1 MNFSPSEILTN
12 VTQVLISQN
21 KVMQNRTLIN
31 RLFNGESP
39 LSEEECRRQNARS
52 NVNFLEAT
60 RIASNATS
68 QINNSFFKGDKY
80 FTVKID
86 KGPVRMRSQ
95 WSAEI
100 TKAINKQ
107 LKRSRSYKA
116 ARESAHAQ
124 VVLHGPG
131 PLVWRTRRTVVP
143 STAGVEDILLPSG
156 TLASM
161 ENLDYLPIYREMT
174 WNQVFDAVGG
184 KNVDPGW
191 NKPYIK
197 ALQQTLYKTG
207 LSPIFQ
213 GNRWLFPEKMA
224 EDVKEGAAQSASSSM
239 PKMMVYDFFF
249 RNESNNKWNRRMVL
263 DYANLTS
270 STIFSESDS
279 VVRNKGFLYEKDDY
293 VDDWSEIIH
302 WYLGNCSNVAPYRYY
317 SIRSIGYLLYGICH
331 IQNKL
336 RNKLYDH
343 MFQSL
348 LTWFHNISD
357 EHREKLGMI
366 DLQNFGVLP
375 EGISMVNAQERHI
388 VDWNLILMGLNQ
400 GRQLMAESSSSFLP
414 DMQSQFSGKEMTA
427 TETLVR
433 QNTSATLT
441 SAVLNQLAEQSVYEA
456 REICRR
462 FCIKGNTDPMA
473 KNFREDMRKALV
485 PEEVL
490 DVEAWEILP
499 EMVVGGGNKAMEL
512 TATQALMQE
521 ILPVAAP
528 EGQKV
533 ILRRRYAAI
542 TDNPDE
548 AMMIFPENPQV
559 PDEVQYAQIAFS
571 VLMDGVPFV
580 VKESINHLAYTGAL
594 LTISQNAFQ
603 QAAALIQQPS
613 GIPLAAA
620 KVAGLFN
627 VGMHLQQEIQIVAQD
642 KTRKEAVKALATM
655 LQQFMAGLQDLSKQL
670 MAMEEQ
676 QGQQQGMDP
685 EVMQKI
691 QEAQA
696 MAQNK
701 MQIESQK
708 AQLKM
713 QHQDIKFAEENNR
726 RNAQTAADIRRK
738 QALTMA
744 DVAAMHTKAENQ
756 PEPASSE

>member
-1 MNFSPSEILTN
+1 M
-12 VTQVLISQN
+12 
-21 KVMQNRTLIN
+21 
-31 RLFNGESP
+31 
-39 LSEEECRRQNARS
+39 SEEECRRQNARS

-68 QINNSFFKGDKY
+68 QINNSFFKGDRY
-80 FTVKID
+80 FTIKLD

-95 WSAEI
+95 WSDQI
-100 TKAINKQ
+100 TKSINKQ
-107 LKRSRSYKA
+107 LKRSRNYKA
-116 ARESAHAQ
+116 ARESSHAQ

-131 PLVWRTRRTVVP
+131 PIVWRTRKSVIP

-161 ENLDYLPIYREMT
+161 ENLDYLSIYREMT

-184 KNVDPGW
+184 QNVDPGW

-224 EDVKEGAAQSASSSM
+224 EDVKEGAAQAASSSM
-239 PKMMVYDFFF
+239 PKLMAYDFFF
-249 RNESNNKWNRRMVL
+249 RNEKSDKWNRRMVL
-263 DYANLTS
+263 DYANLTAS
-270 STIFSESDS
+270 NIIGEHAD

-293 VDDWSEIIH
+293 ADDWGQIIH

-375 EGISMVNAQERHI
+375 EGISMVGAQERHI

-473 KNFREDMRKALV
+473 RKFSEDMQKALV
-485 PEEVL
+485 PPEVL

-521 ILPVAAP
+521 IMPIATP
-528 EGQKV
+528 EGQRV
-533 ILRRRYAAI
+533 IARRRYAAI
-542 TDNPDE
+542 TDNPEE
-548 AMMIFPENPQV
+548 AMLAFPEIPQI

-571 VLMDGVPFV
+571 VLMDGVPFT
-580 VKESINHLAYTGAL
+580 VKDGVNHMAYAAAL
-594 LTISQNAFQ
+594 LQISQNAFQ
-603 QAAALIQQPS
+603 QAAALLQQPN
-613 GIPLAAA
+613 GISLAAA

-627 VGMHLQQEIQIVAQD
+627 VGMHLQGELQIVAQD
-642 KTRKEAVKALATM
+642 KTRKEQVKMLATEI
-655 LQQFMAGLQDLSKQL
+655 QKFMIGIQDLSKQL

-676 QGQQQGMDP
+676 QSQQQGMDP

-691 QEAQA
+691 QEQQM

-701 MQIESQK
+701 MQIEQQK

-713 QHQDIKFAEENNR
+713 QHSDIKFLSENQR
-726 RNAQTAADIRRK
+726 RDAQTAADIRRK
-738 QALTMA
+738 EALTMA
-744 DVAAMHTKAENQ
+744 DVAATHTKAANQ
-756 PEPASSE
+756 PEPAE